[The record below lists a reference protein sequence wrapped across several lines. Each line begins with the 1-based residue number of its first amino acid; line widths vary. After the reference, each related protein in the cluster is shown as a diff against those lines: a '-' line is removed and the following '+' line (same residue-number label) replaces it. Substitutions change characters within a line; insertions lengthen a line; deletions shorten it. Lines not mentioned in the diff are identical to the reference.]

1 MQGSSL
7 ERNIPGIPYGMN
19 ERQRWLL
26 ANAMVVAHKKANKRC
41 SIATINL
48 LHCKQASRK
57 AIALAYLMIKFG
69 NLWSKPQKLNKI
81 HNIILFLLI
90 FIILFLI
97 L

>member
-7 ERNIPGIPYGMN
+7 ECNIPGIPYGMN

-26 ANAMVVAHKKANKRC
+26 ANAMAVATKKANKRC

-48 LHCKQASRK
+48 LQCKQASRK

-69 NLWSKPQKLNKI
+69 NLWSKPIK
-81 HNIILFLLI
+81 
-90 FIILFLI
+90 
-97 L
+97 